1 MMSSLKKEE
10 ANWLLLTKRQGNSK
24 WSVVVN
30 MFCDF
35 LVCSCEC
42 IVIWYQS
49 YMSLSL
55 YILSTYLGRQ
65 TVLVLIG
72 DMLTHWVIARRSN
85 LCSMWNS
92 SNLGPQVV
100 NFNSWKLWIS
110 WHLCLPTRKCH
121 IKFLC
126 VIVDPISIELLYVQP
141 IWHESLAPSMF
152 VETLSLSDKAKMSK
166 QGCHSSGY
174 YACHTSTRTYT
185 DGTLQMDPQ
194 MRSLHIFCSVS
205 LFMFAEHILLYKECA
220 YFHDSAWS
228 SVSMH
233 SQSVMDSL
241 GWQSGLL
248 SISINNLFSFFANV
262 SK

>member
-1 MMSSLKKEE
+1 
-10 ANWLLLTKRQGNSK
+10 
-24 WSVVVN
+24 
-30 MFCDF
+30 
-35 LVCSCEC
+35 
-42 IVIWYQS
+42 
-49 YMSLSL
+49 
-55 YILSTYLGRQ
+55 
-65 TVLVLIG
+65 
-72 DMLTHWVIARRSN
+72 MLTYRVIARRSN

-110 WHLCLPTRKCH
+110 WHLCLPTRKYH

-126 VIVDPISIELLYVQP
+126 VIVDPISTELLYAQP
-141 IWHESLAPSMF
+141 VWHESLAPSMF

-185 DGTLQMDPQ
+185 VGTLQMDQ
-194 MRSLHIFCSVS
+194 KCLHCTSFVVLLSSCLQSTFFCTRSV
-205 LFMFAEHILLYKECA
+205 LFHE
-220 YFHDSAWS
+220 SAWS
-228 SVSMH
+228 SASMH

-248 SISINNLFSFFANV
+248 SASINTLFSFFTNV